1 MDSILKRIERYKRTE
16 IENSKLRRPLG
27 ILEREARTLAPPRG
41 FIAAI
46 ERRLDQGETALITEI
61 KRQSPSKGLIRVNF
75 APPELARA
83 YCAGGAT
90 CLSVVTDGPSFGGM
104 PEHLAEARGAA
115 ALPAL
120 RKDFIFD
127 PYQVVE
133 ARALGADAI
142 LIILAAVDDYVA
154 KDCEEAARAL
164 QMDVL
169 IEIHNEAELE
179 RASRLHSRLIGINNR
194 DLQTFETT
202 LTTTERLAPRLPAGC
217 VPVSESGIESSADLD
232 RLRKV
237 GVSTFLV
244 GESLLRQP
252 DVESA
257 TRSLRIGRSYIHE
270 NKGF

>member
-1 MDSILKRIERYKRTE
+1 MDSILKKIEHYKRTE

-27 ILEREARTLAPPRG
+27 VLEREAKTLAPPRG

-46 ERRLDQGETALITEI
+46 ERSLHQGEVALITEI
-61 KRQSPSKGLIRVNF
+61 KRQSPSKGLIRADF
-75 APPELARA
+75 DPPALARA

-90 CLSVVTDGPSFGGM
+90 CLSVVTDRPSFGGM
-104 PEHLAEARGAA
+104 PEHLAEARNAA
-115 ALPAL
+115 PLPAL

-133 ARALGADAI
+133 ARTLGADAI
-142 LIILAAVDDYVA
+142 LLILAAIDDYVA
-154 KDCEEAARAL
+154 KDSEEVARAL

-179 RASRLHSRLIGINNR
+179 RALRLQSRLVGINNR
-194 DLQTFETT
+194 DLQSFETT
-202 LTTTERLAPRLPAGC
+202 LTTTERLAPRLPAGRI
-217 VPVSESGIESSADLD
+217 VVSESGIESSADLD

-244 GESLLRQP
+244 GESLLRKP
-252 DVESA
+252 NIESA
-257 TRSLRIGRSYIHE
+257 TKSLRVGLSEQIC
-270 NKGF
+270 